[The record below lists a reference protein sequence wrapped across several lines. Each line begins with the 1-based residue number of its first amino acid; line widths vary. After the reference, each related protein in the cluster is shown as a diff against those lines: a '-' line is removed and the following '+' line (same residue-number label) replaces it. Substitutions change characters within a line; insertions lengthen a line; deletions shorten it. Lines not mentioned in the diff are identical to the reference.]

1 MTTPFPF
8 DLLIALAGGILTT
21 LVVFLLGS
29 KLSDYKLERTVAIY
43 GVVTGTVS
51 TGLMLLR
58 IVDPELRTPVA
69 REIGFMNVFALPV
82 GEGSPYCSMP
92 PFGGI
97 GACGSPV

>member
-1 MTTPFPF
+1 V
-8 DLLIALAGGILTT
+8 DLHKYAYAPKGASLVFHRSPKLRSHHIFSFTKWLGYT
-21 LVVFLLGS
+21 LVNLTLQ
-29 KLSDYKLERTVAIY
+29 
-43 GVVTGTVS
+43 S
-51 TGLMLLR
+51 TN
-58 IVDPELRTPVA
+58 VA